1 MLYEIVNPSD
11 PITFEAEDPKVATA
25 VGILLGRGAFSVV
38 GENDERVLPILLF
51 ASEEQTEQIIE
62 DTFGDYEKWNSENR
76 LAVAEA
82 LESVMVCEISDRRAL
97 NAEFEGL
104 SRDEKV
110 ARLRRFN
117 DEQRS
122 SMNDIAGAAFSA
134 AEQLRKTQ
142 EQRSRE

>member
-25 VGILLGRGAFSVV
+25 VGILLGRGAFSV
-38 GENDERVLPILLF
+38 
-51 ASEEQTEQIIE
+51 E